1 MLYQITQFL
10 LNVTVSLLAGACLL
24 RLYMQWQRVGFR
36 NPLGQFVMAVSNW
49 AVLPLRRVLP
59 AIGRLDSASLA
70 AAALLELAMM
80 GILWLLQGGI
90 APVPVIFIDAAFD
103 LLGLAVTGLMVLLL
117 VYALM
122 SWMPTRSALDGVFD
136 GLCAPLLA
144 PFRSVLPRPGGFD
157 LSPLVLLVI
166 LQVITI
172 VLRHL
177 QSGALGLLI
186 TG

>member
-10 LNVTVSLLAGACLL
+10 LNVVVSLLAGACLL
-24 RLYMQWQRVGFR
+24 RLYMQWQQVGFR

-59 AIGRLDSASLA
+59 ALGRLDTASLA
-70 AAALLELAMM
+70 AAVLMELAMM
-80 GILWLLQGGI
+80 TLLWLLQGGL

-103 LLGLAVTGLMVLLL
+103 LAGLAITGLMVLLL
-117 VYALM
+117 IYALM
-122 SWMPTRSALDGVFD
+122 SWMPTRSVLDSVFE

-144 PFRSVLPRPGGFD
+144 PFRNLLPRPGGFD
-157 LSPLVLLVI
+157 LSPLVLLVL
-166 LQVITI
+166 LQVLTI

-177 QSGALGLLI
+177 QASALGLV
-186 TG
+186 